1 MAQDK
6 LLDLGQQVNRVGKY
20 LYRHIDGAYKIKF
33 SPVTCD
39 IYFTMYYQIPQEK
52 DTFKELNLD
61 INITTYQKKL
71 RINVTELDANEKT
84 ICQIILSPGQ
94 IEDLNQL
101 YRDVYLKIQIA
112 VAKEFSEFDFVY

>member
-39 IYFTMYYQIPQEK
+39 IYFTMYYHIPQEK